1 MYEQISSNIWRS
13 RALVF
18 FFILFVIGIGYVF
31 YMAYHDPIIMPIAI
45 IFALGSA
52 IASYYNSD
60 KIVLAVM
67 HARPAEKDEFPHF
80 INSVEGLAIAAGIP
94 APRPYV
100 IDDPAPNALAT
111 GRDPQ
116 HAVICVTT
124 GLLSIMDRAELE
136 GVIAH
141 EMAHIKNYDIR
152 FMTLI
157 AVLVGSIAMLAQWF
171 RWNMWYGGGR
181 RRDSD
186 REGGQGQAIWAILA
200 LVLAILA
207 PISAALV
214 QAAVS
219 RRREYLAD
227 ASGAMLTRFPDG
239 LASALE
245 KIAANP
251 NKLQSAN
258 KATAHLFISNPLG
271 DCAEVASNL
280 FSTHPPI
287 QDRIQKL
294 REM

>member
-18 FFILFVIGIGYVF
+18 FFILLVIGIGFVF
-31 YMAYHDPIIMPIAI
+31 YMAYNDPIIMPIAI
-45 IFALGSA
+45 LFAVISA
-52 IASYYNSD
+52 IGSYYNSD
-60 KIVLAVM
+60 KIVLAIM

-80 INSVEGLAIAAGIP
+80 VNSVEGLAIAAGIP
-94 APRPYV
+94 APRPFV

-111 GRDPQ
+111 GRDPE

-124 GLLSIMDRAELE
+124 GLLDIMNRVELE

-152 FMTLI
+152 FMTLV

-171 RWNMWYGGGR
+171 RWHTWYGGGR
-181 RRDSD
+181 RRSSRD
-186 REGGQGQAIWAILA
+186 GGQAIWMILA

-245 KIAANP
+245 KIASNP

-271 DCAEVASNL
+271 NYREISSNL

-287 QDRIQKL
+287 ADRIQKL